1 MRGTIDIKEFSVFR
15 QNANKFAKQVDIDE
29 FCSSLAKEIAARLLA
44 KAKRRTPVDSGEL
57 RKHWN
62 VDADVTK
69 EGLVYRIDV
78 YNETEYAIYVEYGH
92 RQKVGRYVPAI
103 GKRLVKPWVNGVFM
117 MTISAAELQI
127 QSPKIVEKRL
137 KEKLGEAFK

>member
-1 MRGTIDIKEFSVFR
+1 MRGVVEVKEFLRFKR
-15 QNANKFAKQVDIDE
+15 NANKFAKKVDMDE
-29 FCSSLAKEIAARLLA
+29 FCNSLAKEIAARLLA
-44 KAKRRTPVDSGEL
+44 KVKRRTPVDTGEL
-57 RKHWN
+57 RNHWN
-62 VDADVTK
+62 VDSNVTK
-69 EGLVYRIDV
+69 EGVVYRIDV
-78 YNETEYAIYVEYGH
+78 YNETEYAVYIEYGH

-137 KEKLGEAFK
+137 RERLGEAFG